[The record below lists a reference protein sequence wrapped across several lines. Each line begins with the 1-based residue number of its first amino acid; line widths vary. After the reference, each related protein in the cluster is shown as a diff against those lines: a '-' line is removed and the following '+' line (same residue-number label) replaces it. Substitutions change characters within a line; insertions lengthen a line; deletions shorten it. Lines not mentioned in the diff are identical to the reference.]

1 MVKCRFQRPRKPFAV
16 WPTAIPPLR
25 LESPSYSTALEN
37 FREFGLV
44 FSATWKA
51 HCLIDASSSSAPSLA
66 NWSPTRKE
74 NQRIPLGLLV
84 VRWTRLVSRF
94 FIINDRRPMGYIS
107 PPFRCTAHQF
117 PRAMIGGH
125 YQSDVWLA
133 RLTFRN
139 SPTLSADYQVIFST
153 HV

>member
-1 MVKCRFQRPRKPFAV
+1 MELDSDGGGSGKRG
-16 WPTAIPPLR
+16 I
-25 LESPSYSTALEN
+25 E
-37 FREFGLV
+37 
-44 FSATWKA
+44 
-51 HCLIDASSSSAPSLA
+51 
-66 NWSPTRKE
+66 
-74 NQRIPLGLLV
+74 
-84 VRWTRLVSRF
+84 
-94 FIINDRRPMGYIS
+94 INDRRPMGYIS

-139 SPTLSADYQVIFST
+139 PPTLSADYQVIFST